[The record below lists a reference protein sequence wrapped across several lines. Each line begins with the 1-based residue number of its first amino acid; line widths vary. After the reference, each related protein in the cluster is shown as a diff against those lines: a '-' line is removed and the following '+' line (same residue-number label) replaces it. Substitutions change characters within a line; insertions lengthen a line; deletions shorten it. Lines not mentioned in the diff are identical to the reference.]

1 MIVKSTFRKHLYEKI
16 MSAMKVCDFG
26 NVIDMRLYIDNGKS
40 HLKSVNE
47 IRPID
52 TVKRVGYESIPY
64 LASHSEDWLARTAT
78 GLKPARLFSR
88 VEDDDFSIYENRVTK
103 TLIDVVITYLRK
115 TEKKLNDA
123 VGQLEGIINSGVQT
137 TGFGFDYR
145 FQMALSELLRSS
157 TESDKSRSEKYKK
170 LKECLKEARK
180 LLRSYLRLQQSFLY
194 RKLKR
199 TKRVFG
205 SLNETNILLMDKNYK
220 YVSQLWKYMQKTLKK
235 NLHQTEVENRET
247 SQQDAERWFMQ
258 FCKTLAGYAD
268 RKSVV

>member
-1 MIVKSTFRKHLYEKI
+1 MLEEYK
-16 MSAMKVCDFG
+16 DFG
-26 NVIDMRLYIDNGKS
+26 MAFLRHNQSPIASVCNGDIPLYAIDNSLEDENWDELFGKLQDAKRPITKICEAPKS

-137 TGFGFDYR
+137 TGFGYVF
-145 FQMALSELLRSS
+145 
-157 TESDKSRSEKYKK
+157 
-170 LKECLKEARK
+170 K
-180 LLRSYLRLQQSFLY
+180 LLLANFYKVQQ
-194 RKLKR
+194 KVIQAVLKN
-199 TKRVFG
+199 TK
-205 SLNETNILLMDKNYK
+205 N
-220 YVSQLWKYMQKTLKK
+220 
-235 NLHQTEVENRET
+235 
-247 SQQDAERWFMQ
+247 
-258 FCKTLAGYAD
+258 
-268 RKSVV
+268 